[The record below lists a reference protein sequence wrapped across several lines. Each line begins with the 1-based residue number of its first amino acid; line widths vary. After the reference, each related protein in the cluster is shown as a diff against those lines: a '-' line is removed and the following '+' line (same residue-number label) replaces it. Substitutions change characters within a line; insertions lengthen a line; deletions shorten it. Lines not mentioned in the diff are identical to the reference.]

1 MLEWFK
7 ISSLKAS
14 PEKYKFMVLGTG
26 KSNSYKLYI
35 NDVKVSSSEEV
46 KLLRVTIDNQLKF
59 KKHI

>member
-1 MLEWFK
+1 
-7 ISSLKAS
+7 
-14 PEKYKFMVLGTG
+14 MVLGTG

>member
-1 MLEWFK
+1 MLEWFR

-14 PEKYKFMVLGTG
+14 PEEYKFMVLETG

-35 NDVKVSSSEEV
+35 DGVKVSSSEEV
-46 KLLRVTIDNQLKF
+46 KLLGVTIDNQRKF